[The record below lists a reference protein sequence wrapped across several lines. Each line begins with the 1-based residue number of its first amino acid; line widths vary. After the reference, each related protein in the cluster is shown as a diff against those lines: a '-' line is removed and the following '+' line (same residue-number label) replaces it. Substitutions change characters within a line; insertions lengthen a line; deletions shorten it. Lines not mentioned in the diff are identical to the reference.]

1 MRPVAWPRP
10 GHAAHLLTRAIRLPG
25 RTSSGHTFCMTECPG
40 PPPQATEASR
50 EQGPNLEKIANSD
63 LVAQSDAL
71 REIIL
76 ASQLPSSVLDVAA
89 KMEPPDWYLGAGVI
103 AQTVWNLAHGYE
115 ATQNIKDCDLAY
127 CDTRDLSYEAEDRI
141 IRRGQ
146 LFFKGWPVEVE
157 IRNQAR
163 VHLWYEQ
170 KFGKPIKPYSSTEEA
185 INTWPT
191 TATSVGVTVDDGNI
205 RVYAPYG
212 LHDLFAM
219 IVRPNKTL
227 VTRQVY
233 EAKASRWA
241 KAWPKLRIEQW

>member
-146 LFFKGWPVEVE
+146 LFFKGWPV
-157 IRNQAR
+157 RS
-163 VHLWYEQ
+163 
-170 KFGKPIKPYSSTEEA
+170 KFETKRASTCGM
-185 INTWPT
+185 
-191 TATSVGVTVDDGNI
+191 S
-205 RVYAPYG
+205 RS
-212 LHDLFAM
+212 L
-219 IVRPNKTL
+219 
-227 VTRQVY
+227 
-233 EAKASRWA
+233 AS
-241 KAWPKLRIEQW
+241 